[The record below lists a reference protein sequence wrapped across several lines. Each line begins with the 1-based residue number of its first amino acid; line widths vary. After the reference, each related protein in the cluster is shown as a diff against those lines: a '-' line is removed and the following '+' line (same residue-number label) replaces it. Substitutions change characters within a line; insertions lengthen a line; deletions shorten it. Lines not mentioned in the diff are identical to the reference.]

1 MNKMSHHEISEKLV
15 GIISSMKAD
24 SYELDIVNVESQA
37 LHLRIEAL
45 DGACE
50 DCLVPSNIMTTIIS
64 TALDGRY
71 SSEQIR
77 IEYPDNQE
85 AH

>member
-24 SYELDIVNVESQA
+24 SYELDIVNVESQS

-45 DGACE
+45 DGACA
-50 DCLVPSNIMTTIIS
+50 DCLGPSNIMTTSIS

-77 IEYPDNQE
+77 IEYPTNQE

>member
-1 MNKMSHHEISEKLV
+1 
-15 GIISSMKAD
+15 MKAD
-24 SYELDIVNVESQA
+24 SYELDIVNVESQS

-50 DCLVPSNIMTTIIS
+50 DCLVPPNIMTTIIS

-77 IEYPDNQE
+77 IEYPKNQMTQ
-85 AH
+85 

>member
-1 MNKMSHHEISEKLV
+1 MSHHQISEKLV

-24 SYELDIVNVESQA
+24 SYELDIVNVESQS

-50 DCLVPSNIMTTIIS
+50 DCLVPSNIMTVIIS
-64 TALDGRY
+64 SALDGRY
-71 SSEQIR
+71 SSDQIC
-77 IEYPDNQE
+77 IEYPKSQA